1 MDIFYKVFSQV
12 KVNDFCLVHR
22 HHLNSDAIQDKIL
35 VKKIRQFCLLNEQNN
50 LPPGYTQ
57 EQLAEVLGV
66 DQSLV
71 SRAFSKAAA
80 QLSPLTNK
88 PSKRQKRSDAFEV
101 QHAAVVVVIREFWVR
116 LYTSCT
122 YQTMVKTKFT
132 TTHFFQLQNTSVLTA
147 ETVRCLEM
155 CNLNAPMKRVLIKSK
170 RLELLL

>member
-22 HHLNSDAIQDKIL
+22 HRLNSDAIQDKIL
-35 VKKIRQFCLLNEQNN
+35 VKKIRQFCLVNEQNN

-71 SRAFSKAAA
+71 SRAVSKAAA
-80 QLSPLTNK
+80 QLTPLTNK

-101 QHAAVVVVIREFWVR
+101 QHAAVVVVIGEFWVR
-116 LYTSCT
+116 LYSSCT

-132 TTHFFQLQNTSVLTA
+132 SYLHGRGGPPELV
-147 ETVRCLEM
+147 
-155 CNLNAPMKRVLIKSK
+155 PMILFEKMAVSEGGRIHGPRKRSK
-170 RLELLL
+170 E